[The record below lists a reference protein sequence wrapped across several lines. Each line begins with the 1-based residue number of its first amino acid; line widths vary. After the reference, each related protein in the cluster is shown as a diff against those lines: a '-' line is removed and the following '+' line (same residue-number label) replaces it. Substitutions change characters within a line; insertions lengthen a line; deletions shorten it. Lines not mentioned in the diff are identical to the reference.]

1 VKWFDYA
8 APRTIHDAAALLAA
22 HPGARMLAGGT
33 DLLPQLRAG
42 RRSTSFVVDIKKIPE
57 LSAITFDPAG
67 NLTLGAAVP
76 CHRIYD
82 DLRIRRRFPA
92 LADVAS
98 IIGGIPIQGRASLGG
113 NLCNASPSADSTPLL
128 IALRARA
135 EIAGPSGA
143 RNLPVEQFCLGPG
156 QNALEPGELLVS
168 IHIPTMAAHSGA
180 HYLRFIP
187 RNEMDIA
194 VVGAGVAVTLAEGVI
209 QSARIALGAVAPTPV
224 LAVEAAASLV
234 GKAPTAEALQQAATL
249 AQQAI
254 SPISDMRG
262 TAEYRRHLTGVL
274 TRRAL
279 EHAVR
284 QAQGNQHVQQEA

>member
-8 APRTIHDAAALLAA
+8 APRTIQHAAELLAA
-22 HPGARMLAGGT
+22 HPDARMLAGGT

-42 RRSTSFVVDIKKIPE
+42 RRPTSFVVDIKKIPE
-57 LSAITFDPAG
+57 LSAITVDPAG

-76 CHRIYD
+76 CHRIYE
-82 DLRIRRRFPA
+82 DLRIRKQFPA
-92 LADVAS
+92 LAEVAS
-98 IIGGIPIQGRASLGG
+98 IIGGIPIQGRASIGG

-128 IALRARA
+128 IALRATA

-143 RNLPVEQFCLGPG
+143 RSLPVEQFCLAPG
-156 QNALEPGELLVS
+156 QNALQPGELLVS
-168 IHIPTMAAHSGA
+168 IRIPAMAAHSGA

-194 VVGAGVAVTLAEGVI
+194 VVGVGVAVTLAGGVI

-224 LAVEAAASLV
+224 LAAEAAASLS
-234 GKAPTAEALQQAATL
+234 GKAPTAAALEQAATL
-249 AQQAI
+249 AKQAI

-279 EHAVR
+279 EHAIR
-284 QAQGNQHVQQEA
+284 QAQGEQQGHQEA